1 MGMSNVLKLCYYFPF
16 TFSSF
21 FFPHSWFNSRSQL
34 DIVTDER
41 DHLKDDI
48 TEANQRNTKLAQEVD
63 DRHNDIQKTNEQQ
76 LK

>member
-1 MGMSNVLKLCYYFPF
+1 MWMCLNNAIIF
-16 TFSSF
+16 
-21 FFPHSWFNSRSQL
+21 HSILFHSRSQL